1 MLLGYLWPK
10 WLLDRNDVTYNKDDL
25 ELHDDEMGMFRDE
38 ECGKPKGVV
47 RVERFKTAKPRK
59 KEVIS
64 SSEAGASSAQVRDVF
79 DNVRGKVGLN
89 FKTSED
95 GDGKQQMVLEKNSVS
110 KKKQRTDGSDSDSW
124 ERSLRRPPKQ
134 VKPEEPGPADR
145 DEVPDQAANNTMG
158 AFVRL

>member
-1 MLLGYLWPK
+1 MLGYFWPK

-47 RVERFKTAKPRK
+47 RVERFKTAKLRK

-64 SSEAGASSAQVRDVF
+64 SSEAGASSAQVRDAF
-79 DNVRGKVGLN
+79 DNVRGKAGLN

-95 GDGKQQMVLEKNSVS
+95 GHGKQQLRQLLGLV
-110 KKKQRTDGSDSDSW
+110 QRI
-124 ERSLRRPPKQ
+124 
-134 VKPEEPGPADR
+134 GPAAQLPQPPPPPPAEEDNGA
-145 DEVPDQAANNTMG
+145 DESCTVEEDA
-158 AFVRL
+158 